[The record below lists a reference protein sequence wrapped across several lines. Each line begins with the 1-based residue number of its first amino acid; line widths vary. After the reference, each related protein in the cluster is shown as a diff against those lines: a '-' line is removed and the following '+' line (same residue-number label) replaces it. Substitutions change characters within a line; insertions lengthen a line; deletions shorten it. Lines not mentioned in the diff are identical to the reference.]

1 MKLYE
6 LVDENYFDGFVKTDT
21 TYIKN
26 IKSKNYKN
34 VSKLMDEIYENVKTD
49 SESLFKYTVQCLYW
63 ISDNKIETIE
73 QAQKD
78 IYDGMDGLVDI
89 YTMDLIVWLSKSID
103 NVDFVE
109 DTFKDFRDSKDLNFT
124 TLLMY
129 AQGKCIEMIFNAVI
143 SCLDEQLNK
152 INKGGK
158 ND

>member
-63 ISDNKIETIE
+63 ISDNKIELNKHKKIFMME
-73 QAQKD
+73 W
-78 IYDGMDGLVDI
+78 MVWLI
-89 YTMDLIVWLSKSID
+89 YTRWI
-103 NVDFVE
+103 
-109 DTFKDFRDSKDLNFT
+109 
-124 TLLMY
+124 
-129 AQGKCIEMIFNAVI
+129 
-143 SCLDEQLNK
+143 
-152 INKGGK
+152 
-158 ND
+158 